1 MSTTELKLAGAMMM
15 GLAICGCDDDD
26 DDDDIDA
33 AVVIDAA
40 TVRDAATPRDAD
52 LGADARE
59 AFASTLPLTTEQ
71 EVPVCDA
78 AGADAEGAGM
88 VTIDAANTRVD
99 VVNLTYD
106 DLSGPATAAHIH
118 AGAPGVAGPIVLD
131 FGTDLS
137 SPINR
142 TFTAAD
148 YPSPPP
154 EGAPADF
161 ASFLEAMRNGQS
173 YVNVHTAAC
182 PTGEIR
188 GQIVE

>member
-1 MSTTELKLAGAMMM
+1 MSMNELKLAGAMMM
-15 GLAICGCDDDD
+15 GLALFGCDDDD
-26 DDDDIDA
+26 DDDDDDA
-33 AVVIDAA
+33 AVVL
-40 TVRDAATPRDAD
+40 RDAATPRDAD
-52 LGADARE
+52 MRVDARE
-59 AFASTLPLTTEQ
+59 AFASSVPLTTEE
-71 EVPVCDA
+71 EVPPCA
-78 AGADAEGAGM
+78 AASPDAEGAGM
-88 VTIDAANTRVD
+88 VTVDAANTTVE

-106 DLSGPATAAHIH
+106 DLSGPAMAAHIH

-131 FGTDLS
+131 FGTDLN

-161 ASFLEAMRNGQS
+161 DSFLEAMRNGQT

-182 PTGEIR
+182 PAGEIR
-188 GQIVE
+188 GQID